1 MRPNFSKKTARL
13 WTSSQVLR
21 TPITVGPSAGAPV
34 LGCLPRMHLELRPPT
49 THTPRPA
56 RARLG
61 TQPQSGASGF
71 MSKSRSRAMLS
82 LSVPSR
88 SARKGALSPRN
99 LTVGGRTNPTP
110 LGEALRKAESMGSPR
125 VARVRAGSHCG
136 AGTWQPQAP
145 PVACWSGRDAE
156 SEEPVLRNEAR
167 QGRIATMSPESL
179 LETQVL
185 RPRPDPPHQTS
196 CAADAH
202 RWQRPGQTGREK
214 RPSAADPNP
223 APSSQA
229 AALSGQAMA
238 PTTSLL
244 PSGRLD
250 REGLPSQTR
259 QGPWS
264 KRPWVAVA

>member
-1 MRPNFSKKTARL
+1 
-13 WTSSQVLR
+13 
-21 TPITVGPSAGAPV
+21 
-34 LGCLPRMHLELRPPT
+34 
-49 THTPRPA
+49 
-56 RARLG
+56 
-61 TQPQSGASGF
+61 

-88 SARKGALSPRN
+88 SARKGALPPRN
-99 LTVGGRTNPTP
+99 LTVGGRTNATP

-136 AGTWQPQAP
+136 AGTWQPRAP

-229 AALSGQAMA
+229 AALSEQATA

-264 KRPWVAVA
+264 QRPWVAVA

>member
-1 MRPNFSKKTARL
+1 M
-13 WTSSQVLR
+13 
-21 TPITVGPSAGAPV
+21 
-34 LGCLPRMHLELRPPT
+34 
-49 THTPRPA
+49 
-56 RARLG
+56 
-61 TQPQSGASGF
+61 
-71 MSKSRSRAMLS
+71 
-82 LSVPSR
+82 
-88 SARKGALSPRN
+88 
-99 LTVGGRTNPTP
+99 TP
-110 LGEALRKAESMGSPR
+110 LGEALRKAESMASPR

-136 AGTWQPQAP
+136 AGTWQPRAP

-167 QGRIATMSPESL
+167 QGRVATMSPESL

-202 RWQRPGQTGREK
+202 RWQRPGQTGRER

-264 KRPWVAVA
+264 QRPWVAVA